1 MDKTTCTKIFG
12 VVNFRTIYTFY
23 SKTRFL
29 ISGYLTDVDSCGQYL
44 LVIYYTHISI
54 SSIKSEVY
62 FFQWLTAY
70 MILPVFNHQCWLPGW
85 LLWLCGGACT
95 VGCWAVWGWLRWC
108 WLLGC
113 LWGCA
118 VMQ

>member
-1 MDKTTCTKIFG
+1 MVPQLALVTSYSQQSAG
-12 VVNFRTIYTFY
+12 VAIE
-23 SKTRFL
+23 L
-29 ISGYLTDVDSCGQYL
+29 G
-44 LVIYYTHISI
+44 SI

-70 MILPVFNHQCWLPGW
+70 MILPVFNHQCWLPVW

-108 WLLGC
+108 WWLGC
-113 LWGCA
+113 LWGCV
-118 VMQ
+118 VMQQKSKVTYTSQASIMVVLV